1 MPAWDQRFTEPGAL
15 SSTAP
20 IDFPPSALRLPRTA
34 SGDDFDLLASRARC
48 KNEPIGRGRG
58 DARSPRTEHAQFA
71 NIAPRPLR
79 RPPGEARNG
88 TIGSP
93 SRVRFRPPPPSTF
106 RPQPC
111 GFRVLPPVTTSTY
124 SRPLLGANTTLDR
137 DDPGCKGCR
146 TGMSR
151 PPPSRAGRHLRRWW
165 SRRSPSFR
173 PRRRSPNRS
182 PRRRRRSPN
191 RNRHS
196 PRSRWLRARRRRGAP
211 SCPRRS
217 GGVPVAPAS
226 VTSRARRR
234 ARPGIEGR
242 GMVGPRAR
250 RTCRTTTRSRKRRQ
264 QPLPSDA
271 GPTRTLCSSSVDVDS
286 SATSR

>member
-48 KNEPIGRGRG
+48 KNEAIGRGRG
-58 DARSPRTEHAQFA
+58 DARPRERNTR
-71 NIAPRPLR
+71 NLR
-79 RPPGEARNG
+79 TSLRGLFGGLPEEARNG

-146 TGMSR
+146 TGNRRNLRTSPFSLATQQFVHGATR
-151 PPPSRAGRHLRRWW
+151 VGSSSGPPAERSTRDQRFTEPGALSSTAPIDFPPSALRL
-165 SRRSPSFR
+165 
-173 PRRRSPNRS
+173 PRT
-182 PRRRRRSPN
+182 
-191 RNRHS
+191 
-196 PRSRWLRARRRRGAP
+196 A
-211 SCPRRS
+211 S
-217 GGVPVAPAS
+217 GDDFDLLA
-226 VTSRARRR
+226 SRARCKKDSTD
-234 ARPGIEGR
+234 RPGPTQGWPEGKTSANCA
-242 GMVGPRAR
+242 PI
-250 RTCRTTTRSRKRRQ
+250 S
-264 QPLPSDA
+264 
-271 GPTRTLCSSSVDVDS
+271 TLCEN
-286 SATSR
+286 AWGQACGLGGGASRMPT

>member
-1 MPAWDQRFTEPGAL
+1 MSAWDQRFTEPGAL

-58 DARSPRTEHAQFA
+58 DARSPRTEDAQFA

-79 RPPGEARNG
+79 RPPGERRNG

-146 TGMSR
+146 TGNRRNLRNFSFFSSNTAIRARCYESGELVSGPPADARHGTKGSPSRVRFR
-151 PPPSRAGRHLRRWW
+151 PPPPLT
-165 SRRSPSFR
+165 FR
-173 PRRRSPNRS
+173 PQPCGFRVRPPVTTSTY
-182 PRRRRRSPN
+182 
-191 RNRHS
+191 
-196 PRSRWLRARRRRGAP
+196 SR
-211 SCPRRS
+211 
-217 GGVPVAPAS
+217 PVL
-226 VTSRARRR
+226 
-234 ARPGIEGR
+234 G
-242 GMVGPRAR
+242 AR
-250 RTCRTTTRSRKRRQ
+250 RTLRIGQGRRKGGRKGKRPQIAPRFPHSAKTPGDKPVDWARGASRM
-264 QPLPSDA
+264 
-271 GPTRTLCSSSVDVDS
+271 PT
-286 SATSR
+286 